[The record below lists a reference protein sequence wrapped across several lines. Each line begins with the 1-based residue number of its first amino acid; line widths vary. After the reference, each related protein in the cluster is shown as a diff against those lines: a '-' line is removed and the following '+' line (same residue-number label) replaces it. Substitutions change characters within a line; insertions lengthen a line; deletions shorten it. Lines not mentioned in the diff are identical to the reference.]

1 LEVHRPTL
9 RVDSATT
16 TANFQVGYQVG
27 EVARQ
32 IYDPEGCGAFIDMKS
47 EGVKRACEHSAELLH
62 ATKPIFE
69 AGFSADGALPLPQD
83 KMTRYYENERTRPGL
98 S

>member
-1 LEVHRPTL
+1 
-9 RVDSATT
+9 
-16 TANFQVGYQVG
+16 
-27 EVARQ
+27 
-32 IYDPEGCGAFIDMKS
+32 MKS
-47 EGVKRACEHSAELLH
+47 EGVKRAREHGAELLH

-69 AGFSADGALPLPQD
+69 AGFSADGALPLPHD